1 MGTTLVAAVIQ
12 DDQVFM
18 ANVGDSRAYLI
29 QNGQPAQISRDHSWV
44 NEQVEAGLLTEIEA
58 QTHVYRNIITRSMGS
73 RPYVEV
79 DTFNAVLQVGDAI
92 VLCTDGV
99 SNEVNLVEIGQ
110 VVTEA
115 RTAGEASA
123 ALIELANRRSGG
135 DNLTVIVIKVVAVA
149 RPGPLS
155 RGSSPVWGIL
165 LFLTVPLVAGL
176 DARFVWTPGFNEA
189 YNIVGAVMLASGLG
203 LGGWAMISNAYFS
216 TAVRIQTDR
225 GHEVCRSG
233 PYRYVRHPGY
243 AGFVLQSLGTPI
255 LLGSWWALM
264 PGIAAGVLMVM
275 RASLED
281 RVLQAEL
288 KGYPEFV
295 NKVRYRL
302 VPGLW

>member
-1 MGTTLVAAVIQ
+1 MNSKADLPAGERRAELLKGIL
-12 DDQVFM
+12 
-18 ANVGDSRAYLI
+18 SR
-29 QNGQPAQISRDHSWV
+29 
-44 NEQVEAGLLTEIEA
+44 
-58 QTHVYRNIITRSMGS
+58 
-73 RPYVEV
+73 
-79 DTFNAVLQVGDAI
+79 F
-92 VLCTDGV
+92 
-99 SNEVNLVEIGQ
+99 GQ
-110 VVTEA
+110 VAVVFVVQA
-115 RTAGEASA
+115 LLLFVASDHIGWLWAWVFLGICIVSLSVNSFFMLRTNPETIAERG
-123 ALIELANRRSGG
+123 
-135 DNLTVIVIKVVAVA
+135 
-149 RPGPLS
+149 RPGETL
-155 RGSSPVWGIL
+155 RWDKIVGGLWGIL